1 MASKN
6 IKHLDDSSFEEGTKS
21 GVVLVDFF
29 AEWCGPC
36 KMLTPILDELA
47 DEMQGRMVVA
57 KLDIDQAQRTTQQ
70 FDVTSVPTLVL
81 FKNGQEIERVIGLKD
96 KGSLQG
102 MLEAAL

>member
-1 MASKN
+1 
-6 IKHLDDSSFEEGTKS
+6 
-21 GVVLVDFF
+21 
-29 AEWCGPC
+29 
-36 KMLTPILDELA
+36 
-47 DEMQGRMVVA
+47 
-57 KLDIDQAQRTTQQ
+57 TTQQ